1 VYPFEKFTEEA
12 KKVLTHAQEEAERGH
27 HSYIGTEH
35 LLLGILRQGD
45 GSGGKALRSLSISID
60 EVRIKIESVLGTNE
74 RILIQQVIP
83 TSRVKKVIELA
94 FEESRRE
101 GHNYVDSG
109 HLLVALMLEGE
120 GIAAHVLMEL
130 GVTEEKA
137 KAAVKRARKESPP
150 DAPPTRSIAD
160 TEIETLLRLL
170 RTPALAKLLES
181 RGLDVDA
188 IVKLLA
194 NPPEEV
200 VRLRHFVAGTQA
212 ELEAMAGK
220 RDYEKAARLQQ
231 GEKDLLKR
239 LAAAEQEWLDG
250 LRRG

>member
-1 VYPFEKFTEEA
+1 MYPFEKFTEEA
-12 KKVLTHAQEEAERGH
+12 KKVLTIAQEEAERGR

-35 LLLGILRQGD
+35 LLLAILRQGD
-45 GSGGKALRSLSISID
+45 GSGGQALRSLGIRIN
-60 EVRIKIESVLGTNE
+60 EVRLKIETVLGVNE
-74 RILIQQVIP
+74 KILFQQIIP

-109 HLLVALMLEGE
+109 HLLVALMLDGE
-120 GIAAHVLMEL
+120 GIAAHVLQEL
-130 GVTEEKA
+130 GVTGEKVR
-137 KAAVKRARKESPP
+137 AAVKSARKESPP
-150 DAPPTRSIAD
+150 DAPPTHSIAD

-170 RTPALAKLLES
+170 RAPALAQLLES

-194 NPPEEV
+194 NPPEEI
-200 VRLRHFVAGTQA
+200 VRLRHFVAGTRA
-212 ELEAMAGK
+212 ELEAMADK

-239 LAAAEQEWLDG
+239 LAAAEQAWLDG
-250 LRRG
+250 LQRG